1 MRITV
6 LLNLIST
13 IVIGVIA
20 GKVFESI
27 AFLVFYIPLRSYAG
41 GYHASTPRRCYFI
54 SIVIIMEMLLF
65 IGYVDLSIIYII
77 LLLVGMVVCFAF
89 APVEDKNKPLD
100 RVEISVFKKRAY
112 LILSIE
118 FFIWLAVSVIFQPI
132 EKTIPIV
139 MFTEYLMLVIGKLKL
154 SKYS

>member
-1 MRITV
+1 
-6 LLNLIST
+6 
-13 IVIGVIA
+13 
-20 GKVFESI
+20 
-27 AFLVFYIPLRSYAG
+27 
-41 GYHASTPRRCYFI
+41 
-54 SIVIIMEMLLF
+54 MEMLLF

-100 RVEISVFKKRAY
+100 RDEISVFKKRAY

-118 FFIWLAVSVIFQPI
+118 FFIWLAVSVIFQPV

>member
-1 MRITV
+1 MCHSFFV
-6 LLNLIST
+6 LHLYC
-13 IVIGVIA
+13 
-20 GKVFESI
+20 KSI
-27 AFLVFYIPLRSYAG
+27 
-41 GYHASTPRRCYFI
+41 
-54 SIVIIMEMLLF
+54 LF

-89 APVEDKNKPLD
+89 APVEDKNKSLD
-100 RVEISVFKKRAY
+100 RDEISVFKKRAY

-139 MFTEYLMLVIGKLKL
+139 MFTEPLMLVIGKLKL